1 MSSFLLKIIA
11 AAAMLIDHAGL
22 LLFPGESWMRIVGR
36 LAFPIFAYC
45 IAEGFRYTRSRGKY
59 FLRLFLLGGAC
70 QIVYYVAAGDTLIGI
85 LLVFSVS
92 VLLMW
97 LGDLAKT
104 AFREDRPSRCLWLAA
119 AVAAVIAV
127 AWMTAVWE
135 FDYGFFGIMLPV
147 WVSLFDEK
155 EHRLAALGFGLG
167 ALCLDSWIGGAYRQT
182 WSLLTLPILTLYNG
196 KPGRYRMKWFFYVF
210 YPAHLALLQ
219 CLAWIMPR

>member
-45 IAEGFRYTRSRGKY
+45 IAEGFRYTRSRVKY

-104 AFREDRPSRCLWLAA
+104 AFREDRPSRWLWLAA
-119 AVAAVIAV
+119 AISAVSVV
-127 AWMTAVWE
+127 AWLSMVWE

-155 EHRLAALGFGLG
+155 EHRVAALGFGLG
-167 ALCLDSWIGGAYRQT
+167 ALCIDSWIGGAYRQT
-182 WSLLTLPILTLYNG
+182 WSMLTLPILTLYSG
-196 KPGRYRMKWFFYVF
+196 KPGKYRIKWFFYMF

-219 CLAWIMPR
+219 CLAWVMHR